1 MRENNYEKIGRKLM
15 IALWLLSMVI
25 LFIVGS
31 GAVLQLTMSI
41 PSMESSKVVPMLA
54 ATSMISGSNIVRV
67 AGTRAE
73 YSMMDSASGSME
85 RSAKLSEYLTSNLLV
100 NITTPKELEV
110 PRKRSDNSCMMNKMK
125 ESVQYV
131 VVLDYGYKKNGY
143 PQEHQTNA
151 RSNNLED
158 AIKEVQQLRKDAPAC
173 NYRLIKEVIAEIDC
187 S

>member
-1 MRENNYEKIGRKLM
+1 M
-15 IALWLLSMVI
+15 
-25 LFIVGS
+25 
-31 GAVLQLTMSI
+31 
-41 PSMESSKVVPMLA
+41 
-54 ATSMISGSNIVRV
+54 
-67 AGTRAE
+67 
-73 YSMMDSASGSME
+73 
-85 RSAKLSEYLTSNLLV
+85 